1 MHVSDK
7 NGGLAVLQLTEMENN
22 LKIES
27 LLKRGLF
34 KEAQNIAIT
43 AGFPGEIY
51 AEICKEHADQ
61 LYNKKKDY
69 DEALNQYLHTL
80 GYLNPSYVIQRYIE
94 VQQLPNLIKYL
105 EKLIKSPGK

>member
-1 MHVSDK
+1 M
-7 NGGLAVLQLTEMENN
+7 AVYQLSEMENN

-43 AGFPGEIY
+43 ANFPREIY

-69 DEALNQYLHTL
+69 DEALKQYLETL
-80 GYLNPSYVIQRYIE
+80 GYLNPSYVI
-94 VQQLPNLIKYL
+94 
-105 EKLIKSPGK
+105 